1 MSRPTRIHLFTVY
14 HIAAAFRFAHDR
26 SPMLKRL
33 LNILTWPPIAFGSD
47 AAISIERNLQHL
59 VDWVLIQE
67 LVQRIPK
74 QAFLGLQIHVFRRN
88 IQADETRVHFLASNQ
103 PAEVRS
109 IVRHQH
115 PVVADSLLHMLP
127 VFGSLPPKPRDM
139 STLESCI
146 PCDLGEVGTEALV
159 NQELHKD
166 EGKSSSEVSLD
177 ERGCCCRQGGCLC
190 GLARRGN
197 ARVNATAA
205 CTCPSVR

>member
-1 MSRPTRIHLFTVY
+1 MF
-14 HIAAAFRFAHDR
+14 
-26 SPMLKRL
+26 KRL
-33 LNILTWPPIAFGSD
+33 PDILPWPQIAFGADS
-47 AAISIERNLQHL
+47 AIGMERNLQHL

-74 QAFLGLQIHVFRRN
+74 QVFLGLQIHVFRRN
-88 IQADETRVHFLASNQ
+88 IQADETRVHFLVSNQ
-103 PAEVRS
+103 PLEVRS

-115 PVVADSLLHMLP
+115 PVVADSMLHMLP
-127 VFGSLPPKPRDM
+127 VFGSLPPKPCDM
-139 STLESCI
+139 STMKSCI

-177 ERGCCCRQGGCLC
+177 EMGWCCRQGGCLR

-197 ARVNATAA
+197 ARVYATAA